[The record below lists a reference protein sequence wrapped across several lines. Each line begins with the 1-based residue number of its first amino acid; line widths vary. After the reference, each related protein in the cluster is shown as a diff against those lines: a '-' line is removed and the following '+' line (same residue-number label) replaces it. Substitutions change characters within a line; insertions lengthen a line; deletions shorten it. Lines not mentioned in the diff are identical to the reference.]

1 MEINLMNY
9 IVEQAFILIP
19 FLYVLGRMLKGTA
32 KIKDWT
38 IPWILLICGIGGA
51 IALMGINVNAV
62 IQGVLVTGLTV
73 YANQLFKQSIDKR
86 EE

>member
-1 MEINLMNY
+1 MNVNIMDY
-9 IVEQAFILIP
+9 IVEQALVLIP
-19 FLYVLGRMLKGTA
+19 VLYVLGIMLKNTGR
-32 KIKDWT
+32 IKDWT

-51 IALMGINVNAV
+51 IALMGFNINAF
-62 IQGVLVTGLTV
+62 IQGILVVGVTV